1 MNRYPLWKY
10 VVMVVALAIGLVYT
24 LPNFFGEAPAVQVS
38 SGKAT
43 VRLDNTTLERVEAAL
58 TANSIRA
65 DDVTFDNSAMNAN
78 IRVRVADTDT
88 QLRLKDALSKALNA
102 DPNDPQYIV
111 ALNLQ
116 SASPRWLT
124 AMRAL
129 PMYLGLDLRG
139 GVHFLLQVDMNGALN
154 KKLDSDAADART
166 MLRDKNIR
174 DGGVNRVDQSVV
186 IDFADPAVAEEARK
200 VLASGV
206 SELQWAAQNKPE
218 GGVQLVGTFTPA
230 VKTAVQQAALK
241 QNIQTLHNRVN
252 ELGVAEPVIQQQG
265 NDRIVVEL
273 PGVQDTAK
281 AKDIIGRT
289 ATLEARLAD
298 PMGLH
303 PDPNA
308 PVPPGSELF
317 TQGNQ
322 VPVWLKKQ
330 VIFTGDRIIDASAG
344 FDEHQRPSVNIRL
357 DSAGGRAVRSV
368 SRDNIGKPMAMVLFE
383 RGKGQVLTVA
393 TIQSELGDRFQ
404 ITGQPTPQAAADLA
418 LLLRAGSLA
427 APMEI
432 IEERTVGPS
441 LGADNIKKGFDSVIY
456 GFAAISVFMI
466 AYYMLFGV
474 VSVIGLSV
482 NLLLLIAV
490 LSILQATLTLPGIAA
505 IALALGMAID
515 SNVLINERIREELRN
530 GAPPQLAIQNGYAH
544 AWATILD
551 SNVTTL
557 IAGLALLA
565 FGSGPVRGFAI
576 VHCIGILT
584 SMFSAVFFSRGLVNL
599 WYGGKKKLKSLAI
612 GQVWRPAPE
621 MAGAGGAASAGAL
634 GVNDADTDTARALA
648 GAAKRREATSG
659 AKAPTG
665 AARAKPVVRRR
676 NGQSGPGN
684 PGSSR

>member
-10 VVMVVALAIGLVYT
+10 VVMLVALVIGLVYT
-24 LPNFFGEAPAVQVS
+24 LPNFFGEAPAVQVL

-43 VRLDNTTLERVEAAL
+43 VKLDSGTLAQVEAAL
-58 TANSIRA
+58 AANQIKP
-65 DDVTFDNSAMNAN
+65 DEVTFDNAVANAN
-78 IRVRVADTDT
+78 IRVRVGDTDT
-88 QLRLKDALSKALNA
+88 QLRVKDLLQKALNS
-102 DPNDPQYIV
+102 DPSDPQFIV

-116 SASPRWLT
+116 SASPHWLT
-124 AMRAL
+124 ALHAL

-139 GVHFLLQVDMNGALN
+139 GVHFLLQVDMAGALN
-154 KKLDSDAADART
+154 KKLDSDASDART
-166 MLRDKNIR
+166 LLRDNNIR
-174 DGGVNRVDQSVV
+174 DGGVNRVNQSVVVNFSDQSV
-186 IDFADPAVAEEARK
+186 ADSASAQ
-200 VLASGV
+200 LAKGV
-206 SELQWAAQNKPE
+206 SELQWVTQPAAS
-218 GGVQLVGTFTPA
+218 GGYQVVGTFSPA
-230 VKTAVQQAALK
+230 VQKTVQDAALK
-241 QNIQTLHNRVN
+241 QNITTLHNRVN
-252 ELGVAEPVIQQQG
+252 ELGVSEPVIQQQG
-265 NDRIVVEL
+265 SDRIVVEL

-298 PMGLH
+298 PVNLH
-303 PDPNA
+303 PNPGD
-308 PVPPGSELF
+308 PVPPGDELF

-322 VPVWLKKQ
+322 VPVLLRKQ

-357 DSAGGRAVRSV
+357 DSAGGRAIRSV

-383 RGKGQVLTVA
+383 KNKGEVLTVA

-404 ITGQPTPQAAADLA
+404 ITGQPTPQAATDLA

-427 APMEI
+427 APMDI
-432 IEERTVGPS
+432 IEERTIGPS
-441 LGADNIKKGFDSVIY
+441 LGADNIRKGFHSVVW
-456 GFAAISVFMI
+456 GFAAIAVFMI

-474 VSVIGLSV
+474 ISVIGLSV
-482 NLLLLIAV
+482 NLLLLVAV
-490 LSILQATLTLPGIAA
+490 LSMLQATLTLPGIAA

-515 SNVLINERIREELRN
+515 ANVLINERVREELRH

-565 FGSGPVRGFAI
+565 FGTGPVRGFAV
-576 VHCIGILT
+576 VHCIGIIT

-612 GQVWRPAPE
+612 GQVWRPDAV
-621 MAGAGGAASAGAL
+621 AVAVDGAAAYLESS
-634 GVNDADTDTARALA
+634 DADTSTAQAISA
-648 GAAKRREATSG
+648 TATAAK
-659 AKAPTG
+659 AKAP
-665 AARAKPVVRRR
+665 ARPGKPVVRRR
-676 NGQSGPGN
+676 DAGSTPRK

>member
-10 VVMVVALAIGLVYT
+10 VVMVVALAIGLIYT
-24 LPNFFGEAPAVQVS
+24 LPNFFGEAPAVQVL

-43 VRLDNTTLERVEAAL
+43 VKLDATTLSQIEGALAANQI
-58 TANSIRA
+58 TPS
-65 DDVTFDNSAMNAN
+65 DVTFDNSSTNAN
-78 IRVRVADTDT
+78 IRVRLTDTDT
-88 QLRLKDALSKALNA
+88 QLRVKDLLSKTLNSDPT
-102 DPNDPQYIV
+102 DPNFVV

-116 SASPRWLT
+116 SASPRWLN
-124 AMRAL
+124 ALHAL

-139 GVHFLLQVDMNGALN
+139 GVHFLLQVDMAGALN
-154 KKLDSDAADART
+154 KKLDSDASDART
-166 MLRDKNIR
+166 LLRDNNIR
-174 DGGVNRVDQSVV
+174 DGGVNRVGQTVV
-186 IDFADPAVAEEARK
+186 INFADKDTAAAAAKQLSRNV
-200 VLASGV
+200 G
-206 SELQWAAQNKPE
+206 ELQWATQSAPD
-218 GGVQLVGTFTPA
+218 GSFQLVGTFTPA
-230 VKTAVQQAALK
+230 VQKTVQDAALK

-265 NDRIVVEL
+265 DDRIVVEL

-298 PMGLH
+298 PNDLH
-303 PDPNA
+303 PNPAD
-308 PVPPGSELF
+308 PVPPGDELF
-317 TQGNQ
+317 TEGNQ
-322 VPVWLKKQ
+322 VPVLLRKQ

-357 DSAGGRAVRSV
+357 DSAGGRAVASV

-383 RGKGQVLTVA
+383 KGKGQVLTVA

-427 APMEI
+427 APMDI
-432 IEERTVGPS
+432 IEERTIGPS
-441 LGADNIKKGFDSVIY
+441 LGADNIKKGFHSVVW
-456 GFAAISVFMI
+456 GFAAIAVFMI

-474 VSVIGLSV
+474 ISMIGLSV
-482 NLLLLIAV
+482 NLLLLVAV
-490 LSILQATLTLPGIAA
+490 LSMLQATLTLPGIAA

-515 SNVLINERIREELRN
+515 ANVLINERVREELRH
-530 GAPPQLAIQNGYAH
+530 GAPAQLAIQNGYAH

-565 FGSGPVRGFAI
+565 FGSGPVRGFAV

-612 GQVWRPAPE
+612 GQVWRPEGMATGG
-621 MAGAGGAASAGAL
+621 AGAAYLGGDDAA
-634 GVNDADTDTARALA
+634 TDTARALI
-648 GAAKRREATSG
+648 AASAKPKAT
-659 AKAPTG
+659 AQ
-665 AARAKPVVRRR
+665 ARAGKPTVRRR
-676 NGQSGPGN
+676 NSPGN
-684 PGSSR
+684 TPQKPGSSR